1 MARATAVSQKVD
13 AVALK
18 AQKTIEHEPKNTE
31 VEDFFHKREESECWV
46 LVIVGI

>member
-1 MARATAVSQKVD
+1 MARATAVSQKVG

-18 AQKTIEHEPKNTE
+18 AQTIEHEPKNTE